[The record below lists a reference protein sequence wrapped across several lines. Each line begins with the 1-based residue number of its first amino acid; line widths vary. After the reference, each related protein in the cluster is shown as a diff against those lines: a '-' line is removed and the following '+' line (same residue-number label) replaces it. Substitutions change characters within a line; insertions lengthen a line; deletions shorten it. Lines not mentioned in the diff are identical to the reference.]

1 MSRFYFQPADMYVII
16 IAEDVKMIENNLAV
30 SMKNITKRFP
40 GIIAS
45 NKVNFDVKTGEIH
58 ALLGENGAGKSTL
71 MSILAGL
78 YQPDEG
84 EIFIRGKNVRIRSP
98 REAIDLGIGMV
109 HQHFMLVETNN
120 VTENIVLG
128 HKSLGFFPDM
138 KKLNSEITAL
148 SEKYGMPVDPQA
160 KIWQLSV
167 GEQQRVEILK
177 VLYRGATILIMD
189 EPTAVLTPQ
198 ESAELFKTMKKMTEE
213 GHSIIFISHKLDE
226 VMAIS
231 DRVTILRGGAFVST
245 VKTVS
250 IDKKEL
256 AKMMVGRDLLS
267 LMERPQGVK
276 EQKEILKV
284 EHISSLNDKGLE
296 ALKDVTFSI
305 YSGEILGIAG
315 VAGNG
320 QSELSEVL
328 SGLRKVTSG
337 NIQLSDEYITKSHA
351 RELIDRGVSYVPADR
366 LGVGLVPN
374 LDACDN
380 IILKNYRKPPVGK
393 GIFISRTAMEGLL
406 EKMISDYEIKIPDR
420 KAPVRLL
427 SGGNLQKLL
436 LARELEGDPK
446 LIITVYPSRGLDIG
460 ATEFVHKVILKQRER
475 GAAVLLV
482 SEDLDELISLSDR
495 IAVIYEGK
503 IMGILQ
509 RETFNKEAIGLMM
522 AGTESN

>member
-1 MSRFYFQPADMYVII
+1 MR
-16 IAEDVKMIENNLAV
+16 ENNIAV
-30 SMKNITKRFP
+30 SMKDITKRFP
-40 GIIAS
+40 GIIAN
-45 NKVNFDVKTGEIH
+45 NKVNFDVKAGEIH

-84 EIFIRGKNVRIRSP
+84 EIFIRGKKVRIRSP
-98 REAIDLGIGMV
+98 REAIELGIGMV
-109 HQHFMLVETNN
+109 HQHFMLVETNS

-128 HKSLGFFPDM
+128 HKNLGFLPDM
-138 KKLNSEITAL
+138 KKLNSEIMAL
-148 SEKYGMPVDPQA
+148 SEKYGLPVEPGA

-198 ESAELFKTMKKMTEE
+198 ESDELFKTMKRMTKE

-231 DRVTILRGGAFVST
+231 DRITILRGGTFISTVST
-245 VKTVS
+245 CS

-267 LMERPQGVK
+267 VIERPQRTA

-284 EHISSLNDKGLE
+284 ENISSLNDKGLE
-296 ALKDVTFSI
+296 ALKNVTFSV

-320 QSELSEVL
+320 QSEMSEVL
-328 SGLRKVTSG
+328 AGLRKVTSG
-337 NIQLSDEYITKSHA
+337 TIHLGDHDITISSVK
-351 RELIDRGVSYVPADR
+351 ELIDRGVSYVPADR

-380 IILKNYRKPPVGK
+380 IILKNYRKPPVGQ
-393 GIFISRTAMEGLL
+393 GIFLSRPEMECLL
-406 EKMISDYEIKIPDR
+406 EKMISAYEIKIPDR

-436 LARELEGDPK
+436 LARELEGDPE

-475 GAAVLLV
+475 GAAILLV

-495 IAVIYEGK
+495 IAVIYEGQ
-503 IMGILQ
+503 IMGILT
-509 RETFNKEAIGLMM
+509 RENFNKEAIGLMM
-522 AGTESN
+522 AGTEMCQH